1 MQLSGGQAQR
11 IICGLAL
18 IGKPQ
23 IIIADEP
30 TSALDIE
37 GRESFIELM
46 NYALKKILAYC
57 LQRMIYG

>member
-46 NYALKKILAYC
+46 NYALKKY
-57 LQRMIYG
+57 